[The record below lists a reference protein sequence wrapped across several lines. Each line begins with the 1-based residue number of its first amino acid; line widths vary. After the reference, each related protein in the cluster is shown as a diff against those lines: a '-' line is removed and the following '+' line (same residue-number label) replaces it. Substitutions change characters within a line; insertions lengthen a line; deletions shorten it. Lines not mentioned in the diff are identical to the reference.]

1 MKLVIC
7 KLFVLSIVLLLIGCS
22 SVDYRT
28 EEGLVFGSTYRIIYQ
43 SDRELTDSVQQVFD
57 EINHSLS
64 TYSDSSVIS
73 QWNHNQLDAKA
84 DLHLLTV
91 FCAAQQMYHQS
102 NGAFD
107 LTVAPLVNAWGF
119 GRTAKDSVTPQLID
133 SLRQFVGMSKISIQ
147 DGQLIKSDKRIS
159 LDVNALA
166 PGYCADLIAELF
178 NRHAIRN
185 YLIDIGG
192 EIRSQG
198 VNIKNANWQIGIDKP
213 IDNMGVEN
221 PEIQMIVSVSGWSL
235 ATSGNYRHFYIKEGK
250 KIAHTINPHTG
261 YPAETDV
268 LSVSVITHSCMQADA
283 LATAIMVLGRK
294 KGLALADSLPDTEA
308 YIIYNDDKG
317 ENQVEFTS
325 GFQSFLS
332 ENK

>member
-1 MKLVIC
+1 MKLVVC
-7 KLFVLSIVLLLIGCS
+7 KLFVFSISLLLKGCS

-64 TYSDSSVIS
+64 TYGDSSVIS
-73 QWNHNQLDAKA
+73 QWNHNQGAAKA
-84 DLHLLTV
+84 DLHLLKV

-119 GRTAKDSVTPQLID
+119 GRSAKNSVTPQLID
-133 SLRQFVGMSKISIQ
+133 SLRQFVGMNKISIQ

-166 PGYCADLIAELF
+166 PGYCTDLIAELF

-185 YLIDIGG
+185 FLIDIGG
-192 EIRSQG
+192 EIRTQG

-221 PEIQMIVSVSGWSL
+221 PEIQTIVSVSGWSL
-235 ATSGNYRHFYIKEGK
+235 ATSGNYRHFYIKDGK

>member
-1 MKLVIC
+1 MRLVVC
-7 KLFVLSIVLLLIGCS
+7 KLFVFSIVLLLIGCS

-43 SDRELTDSVQQVFD
+43 SDCELTDSVQQVFD

-73 QWNHNQLDAKA
+73 QWNHNQLDTKA

-91 FCAAQQMYHQS
+91 FCAAHQMYHQS

-133 SLRQFVGMSKISIQ
+133 SLRQFVGMNKISIQ
-147 DGQLIKSDKRIS
+147 NGQLIKSDKRIL

-192 EIRSQG
+192 EIRTQG
-198 VNIKNANWQIGIDKP
+198 VNLKNANWQIGIDKP

-235 ATSGNYRHFYIKEGK
+235 ATSGNYRHFYIKDGK

-294 KGLALADSLPDTEA
+294 KGLALADSLPEAEA
-308 YIIYNDDKG
+308 YVIYNDDKG

>member
-1 MKLVIC
+1 MKLVAC
-7 KLFVLSIVLLLIGCS
+7 KVFVFSFMLLLMGCS

-43 SDRELTDSVQQVFD
+43 SDRELADSVQQVFD

-64 TYSDSSVIS
+64 TYNDRSVIS
-73 QWNHNQLDAKA
+73 QWNHNQPDVKT
-84 DLHLLTV
+84 DRYLLTV
-91 FCAAQQMYHQS
+91 FCEAKQMYNQS
-102 NGAFD
+102 GGAFD
-107 LTVAPLVNAWGF
+107 LTVAPLVDAWGF
-119 GRTAKDSVTPQLID
+119 GRTPKDSISPALID
-133 SLRQFVGMSKISIQ
+133 SLRQFVGMDKISVQ
-147 DGQLIKSDKRIS
+147 DGRLIKSDKRIS

-178 NRHAIRN
+178 NRHCIRN
-185 YLIDIGG
+185 FLIDIGG
-192 EIRSQG
+192 EIRTQG
-198 VNIKNANWQIGIDKP
+198 VNIKNTNWQIGIDKP

-221 PEIQMIVSVSGWSL
+221 PEIQTIVSVSGWSL
-235 ATSGNYRHFYIKEGK
+235 ATSGNYRHFYVKDGK
-250 KIAHTINPHTG
+250 KVAHTINPHTG

-268 LSVSVITHSCMQADA
+268 LSVSVITQSCMQADA

-294 KGLALADSLPDTEA
+294 KGLALADSLSDTEA
-308 YIIYNDDKG
+308 YVIYNDDKG